1 MKNWQLGLGVAIA
14 LSLST
19 FAVIRGD
26 GLSSRDDMNE
36 TDERVGLKPR
46 RPSDATPSLS
56 DANRLERS
64 VQRLTRRVDNLQ
76 RRLAR
81 FEQNAKSPSTQTQAS
96 DGASQTASND
106 ALEKAVAKRIEA
118 NVSER
123 LDKIASRRRTPRG
136 EWIAPIDELA
146 DELKLDAA
154 QADSARR
161 IFDAA
166 RDQTFELFKTERADG
181 GSLVDDLAQDIREGM
196 PPPEATKRFI
206 RRIFSERIPGTETKY
221 LDRLI
226 ELRGDVF
233 GDLSET
239 LSGSQ
244 VETLDTLNIDP
255 LRVETGYDPIRE
267 YVEKAVSD

>member
-1 MKNWQLGLGVAIA
+1 MKHWQLALGVVIA
-14 LSLST
+14 LALST
-19 FAVIRGD
+19 FAVIRAG
-26 GLSSRDDMNE
+26 GTASRGNMNE
-36 TDERVGLKPR
+36 ADKRADLKQR
-46 RPSDATPSLS
+46 RQSESTKPSS

-81 FEQNAKSPSTQTQAS
+81 FEQDAKSVSTKTHDR
-96 DGASQTASND
+96 DGSSITALDD

-146 DELKLDAA
+146 DELKLDET

-206 RRIFSERIPGTETKY
+206 RRIFSETIPGTETKY

-226 ELRGDVF
+226 ALRGDVF

-267 YVEKAVSD
+267 YVEKVVTD